1 MSDSQRLAGVVVCG
15 RVGLIESGGG
25 ELEVAGTYA
34 PQEHLCWG

>member
-1 MSDSQRLAGVVVCG
+1 MSDNDRAVDVVVFG
-15 RVGLIESGGG
+15 RVGPIKSGGG

>member
-1 MSDSQRLAGVVVCG
+1 MSDNDRAVDVVVFG